1 MDEPVSAILEHK
13 GTEVE
18 TTNPGATVS
27 EAVRAM
33 NRARIGSLV
42 VLDGERPVGIFTE
55 RDVLTRVVAEG
66 RDPDATIVGDVMT
79 RELAVIRPVATVRL
93 AMAIMTEKR
102 CRHLP
107 VVEAG
112 RLAGMISIGDVT
124 RWNIRD
130 QQNTIDDLVSYI
142 QGEYPY
148 PRAGLHQA

>member
-13 GTEVE
+13 GPTVE
-18 TTNPGATVS
+18 TTTAEATVT

-42 VLDGERPVGIFTE
+42 VLDGERPLGIFTE

-66 RDPDATIVGDVMT
+66 RDPDGTRVGEVMT
-79 RELAVIRPVATVRL
+79 REIAVIRLTTTVGH

-107 VVEAG
+107 VVEEG
-112 RLAGMISIGDVT
+112 RLAGMVSIGDVT

-130 QQNTIDDLVSYI
+130 QQHTIEDLVSYI

-148 PRAGLHQA
+148 PKGGVAGG